1 MGNKKPRSVESLNF
15 MDIIYEKERKK
26 KVKITKMNL
35 FYSFN

>member
-26 KVKITKMNL
+26 ESKNHKNESVL
-35 FYSFN
+35 FF